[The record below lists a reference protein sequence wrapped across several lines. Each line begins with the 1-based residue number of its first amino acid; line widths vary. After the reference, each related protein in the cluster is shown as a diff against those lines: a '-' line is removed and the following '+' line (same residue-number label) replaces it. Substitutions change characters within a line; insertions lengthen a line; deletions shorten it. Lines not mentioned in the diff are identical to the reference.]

1 MRRRLVAMWRLGVA
15 SVLAVCVPAAGW
27 AQTVAGHGG
36 MKVEA
41 VKDDP
46 TFWEQLQ
53 SLSILSIAGWRIGL
67 ALLLVV
73 LGFFLRT
80 YLLRRLLKPF
90 ALLATKTDTEVDDQL
105 LKAVEAPMG
114 WIVNMLGVYLAIM
127 ALKLP
132 LGLERGALIVTKT
145 ISVVFVAWLLYNAVD
160 VASLALDRFARA
172 TSSEMD
178 DHLVPLVRKVLR
190 IAIVLISLVMIIQQ
204 WGYDVTSLVAGLGL
218 GGLAFAL
225 AAQQTLSNFFGSIMI
240 FTDRPFKL
248 GDWVKSKHGEGVV
261 EEIGLRSTK
270 IRTFAKTV
278 ITVPNADIAASAIEN
293 FSEMDKRRINFN
305 IGVTY
310 GTSRAQMEHIVEE
323 IRELLAADEAI
334 DQEFWA
340 VNFTS
345 FGASSLDIMIY
356 CFTLTTN
363 WKEFMDI
370 RQRLYLDI
378 MGVVERAGSG
388 FAFPSQSLY
397 VETPL
402 RMIPDHPD
410 PPAPALPPDED
421 GPTRSQSSPDIGREE
436 AVGGTSGE
444 LA

>member
-1 MRRRLVAMWRLGVA
+1 MRRRLGSWWQLGA
-15 SVLAVCVPAAGW
+15 WGALAVMTPALVW

-46 TFWEQLQ
+46 TFWQELM
-53 SLSILSIAGWRIGL
+53 SLRVLNLAGWRVAL
-67 ALLLVV
+67 ALLLIV

-80 YLLRRLLKPF
+80 YLLRRLIKPF
-90 ALLATKTDTEVDDQL
+90 ALLATKTDTDVDDQL
-105 LKAVEAPMG
+105 LAAIEAPMG
-114 WIVNMLGVYLAIM
+114 WIVNMLGIYLAVM
-127 ALKLP
+127 VLKLP
-132 LGLERGALIVTKT
+132 LGLERGALMVVKT
-145 ISVVFVAWLLYNAVD
+145 ISLLFVAWLLYNAVD

-190 IAIVLISLVMIIQQ
+190 IAIILVSLVMIIQQ

-248 GDWVKSKHGEGVV
+248 GDWVKSSHGEGVV

-270 IRTFAKTV
+270 IRTFAKTL
-278 ITVPNADIAASAIEN
+278 ITVPNADVAATAIEN
-293 FSEMDKRRINFN
+293 FSEMDKRRINVT

-323 IRELLAADEAI
+323 IRELLAADEDI

-356 CFTLTTN
+356 CFTKTTN

-370 RQRLYLDI
+370 RQRVYLDI
-378 MGVVERAGSG
+378 MGIVERAGSS

-397 VETPL
+397 VETPV
-402 RMIPDHPD
+402 RMIPDHPE

-421 GPTRSQSSPDIGREE
+421 GPTRSKGSPDIGREE

-444 LA
+444 QA